1 MGLALQSITD
11 AVRDDFRLAKDAR
24 GVLVMGIDPAS
35 DAASRG
41 LNPGDR
47 IVAVGSVEVSSLAD
61 INLALE
67 KAKSMNRDSV
77 LLFVVTAA
85 GESTQKAV
93 KLEPK

>member
-1 MGLALQSITD
+1 MPSVNLKLLIILA
-11 AVRDDFRLAKDAR
+11 
-24 GVLVMGIDPAS
+24 
-35 DAASRG
+35 
-41 LNPGDR
+41 

-93 KLEPK
+93 KLGAK